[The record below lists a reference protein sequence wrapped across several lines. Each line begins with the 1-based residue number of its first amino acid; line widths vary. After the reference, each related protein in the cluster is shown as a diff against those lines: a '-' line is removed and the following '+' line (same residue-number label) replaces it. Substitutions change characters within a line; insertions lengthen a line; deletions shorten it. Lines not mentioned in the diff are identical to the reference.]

1 MGSKTRTGYRD
12 SRTGEFITR
21 REAERR
27 PWTTQRESI
36 PKPGYGDTGRSRKKR
51 K

>member
-1 MGSKTRTGYRD
+1 MSNKTKTGYRD
-12 SRTGEFITR
+12 SRTGEFVTR

-27 PWTTQRESI
+27 PATTQRESI
-36 PKPGYGDTGRSRKKR
+36 PKPGYGDTGRSSKK